1 MRAFT
6 LGALLVA
13 LASLAHAESR
23 PHYGGTVEASLL
35 GAPLLLDPVSAQTHA
50 EITVVDLVFD
60 TLYRVGIDGIVQSR
74 LALGHPVL
82 DAAKTTARIA
92 IRRGVRFHDGTELTA
107 ADVIASLERAHG
119 SWPLA
124 PILAMRVESDVLVVT
139 LRAPTADLA
148 TLLALPQLAISK
160 GGTIGT
166 GPFAIEARD
175 PAKNRLVLRAFDDY
189 FAGRPYLDQ
198 LVLHWYDTPD
208 GEARQFETG
217 AAQLSAR
224 GVAAFA
230 GAQPKYKADDV
241 EGPAALL
248 VYAGWGRAHE
258 AITKDARFRRAL
270 DLALARGALTT
281 IGAGERIVP
290 TRLPWPVEA
299 GAPVLDTV
307 GKAGD
312 VDGAKQALAGLAVGA
327 TKLEILVEATR
338 PDDREIAERVARALD
353 NLGVGATIT
362 ALPADKLRER
372 VGTGTC
378 DLYIGQL
385 AEPVTDVVAWWGGA
399 FAAGGDDYVA
409 QKLALGP
416 LDLAAAGKA
425 FAARLPIVPL
435 MFRAVRIWHR
445 TDVRG
450 LGFDATGRPDLAS
463 LFLHGAPLPSRKP

>member
-1 MRAFT
+1 MRA
-6 LGALLVA
+6 ALALVA
-13 LASLAHAESR
+13 VAATAHAESR

-35 GAPLLLDPVSAQTHA
+35 GTPLAADPVQAQTHA
-50 EITVVDLVFD
+50 EVTVVDLVFD
-60 TLYRVGIDGIVQSR
+60 TLYRVGPDGLVQPR
-74 LALGHPVL
+74 LALALPVL
-82 DAAKTTARIA
+82 DAPKTTARIA
-92 IRRGVRFHDGTELTA
+92 IKRGVRFHDGTELTA
-107 ADVIASLERAHG
+107 ADVAASLERARG
-119 SWPLA
+119 TWLVAPMLAIRAEGDTLVLALRSPL
-124 PILAMRVESDVLVVT
+124 PSL
-139 LRAPTADLA
+139 P
-148 TLLALPQLAISK
+148 TLLALPQLAVTK
-160 GGTIGT
+160 GNGTLGT
-166 GPFAIEARD
+166 GPFASETLDR
-175 PAKNRLVLRAFDDY
+175 AKGRLALRAFDDY

-224 GVAAFA
+224 GVASFA
-230 GAQPKYKADDV
+230 GAQPKYRADDV

-258 AITKDARFRRAL
+258 PVTKDPRFRHAL
-270 DLALARGALTT
+270 ELALARGALTT
-281 IGAGERIVP
+281 IGAGERLVP

-299 GAPVLDTV
+299 GAPVLDTT

-312 VDGAKQALAGLAVGA
+312 VDGAKKALAGLAVG
-327 TKLEILVEATR
+327 TKLEILVEITR

-372 VGTGTC
+372 VGKGTC

-385 AEPVTDVVAWWGGA
+385 AEPVTDIVAWWGGA
-399 FAAGGDDYVA
+399 FAAGGDDY
-409 QKLALGP
+409 LATRLAGGA
-416 LDLAAAGKA
+416 LDLAAVGKV
-425 FAARLPIVPL
+425 FADRLPILPL

-463 LFLHGAPLPSRKP
+463 LFLHGTPLPSRKP

>member
-1 MRAFT
+1 MK
-6 LGALLVA
+6 ALVLLAVA
-13 LASLAHAESR
+13 ATAHAESR

-35 GAPLLLDPVSAQTHA
+35 GAPLALDPLAAQTHA
-50 EITVVDLVFD
+50 EVTVVDLVFD
-60 TLYRVGIDGIVQSR
+60 TLYRVGPDGIVQPR
-74 LALGHPVL
+74 LALGMPVL

-92 IRRGVRFHDGTELTA
+92 LKRGVHFHDGTELTA
-107 ADVIASLERAHG
+107 ADVVASLERAHG
-119 SWPLA
+119 SWMTA
-124 PILAMRVESDVLVVT
+124 PILALRAEGDILVVALHT
-139 LRAPTADLA
+139 PVADLA
-148 TLLALPQLAISK
+148 TLLALPQLAIAK
-160 GGTIGT
+160 GPIGT
-166 GPFAIEARD
+166 GPFTIEVNDRAKARL
-175 PAKNRLVLRAFDDY
+175 ALKAFDDY

-198 LVLHWYDTPD
+198 LVLHWYDTAD

-230 GAQPKYKADDV
+230 GAQPKYRADDV

-248 VYAGWGRAHE
+248 VYAGWGHAHE
-258 AITKDARFRRAL
+258 AITRDVRFRRAL

-299 GAPVLDTV
+299 GAPVLDAT

-362 ALPADKLRER
+362 ALPAEKLRER
-372 VGTGTC
+372 VGKGTC

-409 QKLALGP
+409 QKLAAGP